1 VLPLNCARAGVAGEA
16 IRFLLVG
23 GVATGVDVALFN
35 VLHVLAGAE
44 PLAAKSVST
53 VTAAVVAFVGNR
65 QWSFASGHGH
75 ELRVQVARYV
85 AVTAAGLGLALAPIA
100 VDRYVLGLEGAV
112 AMNVAANVV
121 GLGLATVFRFYG
133 YRRWVFAPQD
143 RAPTPTA
150 GGTRG
155 TSR

>member
-1 VLPLNCARAGVAGEA
+1 VPPG
-16 IRFLLVG
+16 
-23 GVATGVDVALFN
+23 T
-35 VLHVLAGAE
+35 
-44 PLAAKSVST
+44 AAKPSYE
-53 VTAAVVAFVGNR
+53 R
-65 QWSFASGHGH
+65 HGH

-100 VDRYVLGLEGAV
+100 VARYVLGLEGAV

-121 GLGLATVFRFYG
+121 GLGVAAVFRFYG

-143 RAPTPTA
+143 RAPAPTA
-150 GGTRG
+150 AGTRS